1 MIRTTSEA
9 IMISALASS
18 HIFHVNKASVS
29 EFLSQANRP
38 TSTITNKPIQESQMA
53 HLKQPCLFPELGKP
67 EPWNQSWLQIIF
79 PWAPWASKMTHKLA
93 AQKKNANT
101 GTIHYLELVRGQQLP
116 FQMILSCRYSEGR
129 WKVQR
134 TLAGVVLQC
143 RLLPFL
149 AGFFFFFFCRLCKS
163 LPAAKQHCSAV
174 FSLCCMYLTIG
185 WFYIFNRSAIF
196 H

>member
-149 AGFFFFFFCRLCKS
+149 AGFFFFFFLQT
-163 LPAAKQHCSAV
+163 LQIPACSQAALLSCL
-174 FSLCCMYLTIG
+174 FSMLYVLDNWVVLHI
-185 WFYIFNRSAIF
+185 
-196 H
+196 